1 MDLLGSPYK
10 PMSVPVLSVA
20 QMRDWEKATWAAK
33 RTPAE
38 VISRVGHIVTAYA
51 RHLTRAGDAILI
63 LAGRG
68 HNGDD
73 ARKVVQNLTDREVT
87 LLNVLDPET
96 GLKEFTSLLSLPP
109 ALIVEG
115 LFGIGL
121 RGALEGPWGKL
132 IDKINRARV
141 PILSVDVPA
150 GLNADTGEPMGTA
163 IRATF
168 TLTLGAPK
176 RGLLAPSALPYVGRL
191 QVAPHIG
198 LLPCPHAG
206 ELLWTLPEDF
216 AEFPPVRPFEAHK
229 GSFGHLALVSGSLGY
244 HGAAVLA
251 TRAALRAQPGL
262 VTTVVPEEAFVPIAS
277 QLQAAMVRPWKM
289 GLPNSATAVLFG
301 PGLAGPDVPPE
312 LQADLVRLWKDSPLP
327 VIADASGLD
336 WLPPGRVHSG
346 AARVITPHPGEA
358 ARMLA
363 TSVAAIQADRPEAVR
378 DLSKRFGHCWVVL
391 KGHQTIVGNAKEQL
405 YINCSG
411 NPALAQGGSG
421 DVLAG
426 FLAGLLAQPSLAG
439 NPLLTLRYAVWQHG
453 ATADLLCVERTNWT
467 VEDLLNRLGDRKRVP
482 IPTFAL
488 G

>member
-1 MDLLGSPYK
+1 
-10 PMSVPVLSVA
+10 MSVPVITVA
-20 QMRDWEKATWAAK
+20 QMREWEKATWAAK

-38 VISRVGHIVTAYA
+38 VISRVGHIVTTCA
-51 RHLTRAGDAILI
+51 RQLTRAGDAILI
-63 LAGRG
+63 LAGKG

-121 RGALEGPWGKL
+121 RGTLDGPWGKL
-132 IDKINRARV
+132 IDRINRARV

-150 GLNADTGEPMGTA
+150 GLNADTGEPLGA
-163 IRATF
+163 AVRATF

-176 RGLLAPSALPYVGRL
+176 RGLLAASALPYVGRL
-191 QVAPHIG
+191 LVAPNIG
-198 LLPCPHAG
+198 LLPCPHTSD
-206 ELLWTLPEDF
+206 LLWTLPEDF
-216 AEFPPVRPFEAHK
+216 AEFPPTRPFEAHK
-229 GSFGHLALVSGSLGY
+229 GSFGHLAIAAGSLGY

-262 VTTVVPEEAFVPIAS
+262 VTTVVPENIYAVVAG
-277 QLQAAMVRPWKM
+277 QLQAAMVRPWSL
-289 GLPNSATAVLFG
+289 GLPEAATAVLFG
-301 PGLAGPDVPPE
+301 PGLAHPDLPTE
-312 LQADLVRLWKDSPLP
+312 IKTALARLWKDAPVP
-327 VIADASGLD
+327 VIADATGLD
-336 WLPPGRVHSG
+336 WIPPGRVHSK
-346 AARVITPHPGEA
+346 AARVITPHAGEA
-358 ARMLA
+358 GRLLDTPAGE
-363 TSVAAIQADRPEAVR
+363 IQADRPSAVR
-378 DLSKRFGHCWVVL
+378 ELSRRFGQCWVVL
-391 KGHQTIVGNAKEQL
+391 KGHQTIVGNAKGEL

-453 ATADLLCVERTNWT
+453 ATADRFCGERSNWT
-467 VEDLLNRLGDRKRVP
+467 VEDLLVHLGDRKAVP
-482 IPTFAL
+482 IPACGL

>member
-1 MDLLGSPYK
+1 
-10 PMSVPVLSVA
+10 MSVPVITVA

-38 VISRVGHIVTAYA
+38 VISRVGHIVTTYA
-51 RHLTRAGDAILI
+51 RQLTRAGDAILI
-63 LAGRG
+63 LAGKG

-87 LLNVLDPET
+87 LLNVLDPEA

-121 RGALEGPWGKL
+121 RGSLTGPWHKL
-132 IDKINRARV
+132 IDRINRSRV

-150 GLNADTGEPMGTA
+150 GLNADSGEPLGTA
-163 IRATF
+163 IRASY

-176 RGLLAPSALPYVGRL
+176 RGLLAASALPYVGRL
-191 QVAPHIG
+191 LVAPNIG
-198 LLPCPHAG
+198 LLPCPHTSD
-206 ELLWTLPEDF
+206 LLWTLPEDF
-216 AEFPPVRPFEAHK
+216 AEFPPARPFEAHK
-229 GSFGHLALVSGSLGY
+229 GSFGHLTIAAGSLGY

-262 VTTVVPEEAFVPIAS
+262 VTTLVPENIYAPVAG
-277 QLQAAMVRPWKM
+277 QLQAAMVRPWGM
-289 GLPNSATAVLFG
+289 GLPEGPTAVLFG
-301 PGLAGPDVPPE
+301 PGLAHPDLPSE
-312 LQADLVRLWKDSPLP
+312 IKTALTGLWKDAAIP

-336 WLPPGRVHSG
+336 WLPPGRVHSK

-358 ARMLA
+358 GRMLGTTA
-363 TSVAAIQADRPEAVR
+363 DAVQADRPAAVR
-378 DLSKRFGHCWVVL
+378 ELSRQFGQCWVVL
-391 KGHQTIVGNAKEQL
+391 KGHQTIVGSAKGEL

-411 NPALAQGGSG
+411 NPGLAQGGSG

-426 FLAGLLAQPSLAG
+426 FLAGLLAQPSLAA
-439 NPLLTLRYAVWQHG
+439 NPLPTLRYAVWQHG
-453 ATADLLCVERTNWT
+453 ITADRFAGEPSNWT
-467 VEDLLNRLGDRKRVP
+467 VEDLLVRLGSRREVSLS
-482 IPTFAL
+482 ACGL
-488 G
+488 A